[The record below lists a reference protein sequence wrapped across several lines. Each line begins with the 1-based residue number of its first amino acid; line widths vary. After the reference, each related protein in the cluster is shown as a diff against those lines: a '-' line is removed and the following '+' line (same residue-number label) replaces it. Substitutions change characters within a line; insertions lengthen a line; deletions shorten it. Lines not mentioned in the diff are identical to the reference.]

1 MKPAGVASVVVL
13 AMAAIA
19 AWATAPTLRSS
30 TRPVS
35 TRSSAAHIVAAP
47 SLPPAAE
54 LKFDDERLARVEAML
69 AGKRS
74 HEYSFDARKG
84 QRIELTLTSDQAS
97 WIGLDLREA
106 PPVASTASF
115 ADGTPVFT
123 NFIDGSTRWEGV
135 APASGTYTVRVGL
148 LNAQARALDGVD
160 YQLAVNI
167 K

>member
-30 TRPVS
+30 TRSATTP
-35 TRSSAAHIVAAP
+35 SAAEVVTAP
-47 SLPPAAE
+47 SPAPAAE

-69 AGKRS
+69 AGKDS
-74 HEYSFDARKG
+74 HEYSFDARRG
-84 QRIELTLTSDQAS
+84 QRIELTLSSDQAS

-106 PPVASTASF
+106 PPVASAAAF
-115 ADGTPVFT
+115 ADGTRIYS

-148 LNAQARALDGVD
+148 LNSQARALDGVD
-160 YQLAVNI
+160 YQLAVNL